1 MFQIREMNPYP
12 LKNSVIVLDNARIH
26 HNAEWIKIVE
36 GLGGHVKFLPAY
48 SPDFNPIELAFG
60 FIKAWLQRHRAF
72 VEILD
77 DSAYALM
84 MACAEITPEMAQC
97 FFNASIY

>member
-26 HNAEWIKIVE
+26 HNAEWFKIVE

-48 SPDFNPIELAFG
+48 LPDLI
-60 FIKAWLQRHRAF
+60 W
-72 VEILD
+72 
-77 DSAYALM
+77 
-84 MACAEITPEMAQC
+84 
-97 FFNASIY
+97 